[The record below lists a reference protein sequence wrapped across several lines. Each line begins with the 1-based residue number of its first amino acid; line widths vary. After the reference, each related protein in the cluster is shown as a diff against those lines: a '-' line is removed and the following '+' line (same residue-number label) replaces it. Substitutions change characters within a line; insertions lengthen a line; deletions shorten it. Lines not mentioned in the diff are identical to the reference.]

1 MKKFLKILIYLK
13 FFIFIINCGG
23 GWNDFQKTMTGQKT
37 NSTDEFLIKKKDPLV
52 LPPEYGELPLPKSN
66 KKKSQEGS
74 IETILRS
81 NDNTKNETKA
91 SSDLENM
98 ILRELKK

>member
-1 MKKFLKILIYLK
+1 MSKLFKILIYLK
-13 FFIFIINCGG
+13 LFIFLINCGG
-23 GWNDFQKTMTGQKT
+23 GWGDFKKTMSGQKT
-37 NSTDEFLIKKKDPLV
+37 TNTDEFLIKKKDPLV
-52 LPPEYGELPLPKSN
+52 LPPEYGKLPLPKSN
-66 KKKSQEGS
+66 KKKSPEAS

>member
-1 MKKFLKILIYLK
+1 MKYFIK
-13 FFIFIINCGG
+13 FFLLINFSVLLISCGNN
-23 GWNDFQKTMTGQKT
+23 WSEFRKTMSGEKT
-37 NSTDEFLIKKKDPLV
+37 TNTDEFLIKKKDPLI
-52 LPPEYGELPLPKSN
+52 LPPEYGKLPLPKSN
-66 KKKSQEGS
+66 KKKSQEAS
-74 IETILRS
+74 IENILRS

>member
-13 FFIFIINCGG
+13 LFIFLINCGG
-23 GWNDFQKTMTGQKT
+23 GFSDFKKTMSGQKT
-37 NSTDEFLIKKKDPLV
+37 TNTDEFLIKKKDPLV

-66 KKKSQEGS
+66 KKKSQEVS
-74 IETILRS
+74 IENILRS

>member
-1 MKKFLKILIYLK
+1 MSKFFKILIYLK
-13 FFIFIINCGG
+13 LFIFLINCGG
-23 GWNDFQKTMTGQKT
+23 GWCDFKKTMSGQKT
-37 NSTDEFLIKKKDPLV
+37 TNADEFLIKKKDPLV

-66 KKKSQEGS
+66 KKKSQEVS
-74 IETILRS
+74 IENILRS